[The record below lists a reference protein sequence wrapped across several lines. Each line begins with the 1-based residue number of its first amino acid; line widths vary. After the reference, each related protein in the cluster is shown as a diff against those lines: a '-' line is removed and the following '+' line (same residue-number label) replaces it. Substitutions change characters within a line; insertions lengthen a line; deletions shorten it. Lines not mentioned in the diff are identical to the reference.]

1 MEASSNLSSSEAR
14 WTGNQP
20 AASHSPSVL
29 TCDQCLMKRLKRES
43 THDLHVQHNVA
54 DLILQ
59 VALRNSLTSK
69 LPEQNNRML
78 HQSIFLRRAKSVLL
92 WCGGCVRIRAIV
104 LQDWVI
110 PSSCEDRERHVADR
124 AKLWEDWKTRE
135 ESHRLLSAL
144 PTHGGRTV
152 KSKPSLHLL
161 NTQTWAQACARLY
174 VFLRKIRRGQIHTV
188 CFHSENNRREKFQN
202 GGSLIQNC
210 QTTSKPPGAELVN
223 ISETGYKATP
233 RGGMMVIS

>member
-78 HQSIFLRRAKSVLL
+78 HQSIFLRRAKSVALV
-92 WCGGCVRIRAIV
+92 WRVC
-104 LQDWVI
+104 QNQ
-110 PSSCEDRERHVADR
+110 
-124 AKLWEDWKTRE
+124 
-135 ESHRLLSAL
+135 SHC
-144 PTHGGRTV
+144 P
-152 KSKPSLHLL
+152 
-161 NTQTWAQACARLY
+161 ARLSHTL
-174 VFLRKIRRGQIHTV
+174 FLRGQRASCCRQSQALGGLEDQRGVPSTPLRSSNPWRPHRKFEAVTPPTKHTNV
-188 CFHSENNRREKFQN
+188 SASMR
-202 GGSLIQNC
+202 
-210 QTTSKPPGAELVN
+210 
-223 ISETGYKATP
+223 TP
-233 RGGMMVIS
+233 ICIFKED